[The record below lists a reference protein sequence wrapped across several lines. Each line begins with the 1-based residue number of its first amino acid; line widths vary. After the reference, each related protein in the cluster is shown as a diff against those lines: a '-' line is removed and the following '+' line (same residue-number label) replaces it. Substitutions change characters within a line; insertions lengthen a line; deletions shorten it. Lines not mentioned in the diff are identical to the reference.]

1 MVMVLLECIPTV
13 LSPIQIKFLRLS
25 VNPGCFIIVIEMEYT
40 YTYNADVHIIQ
51 VKYQGK
57 ITSKDVGGI
66 LSGALKAAEENGCV
80 RFLSDCR
87 EAELSLSV
95 MDIYR
100 VPKAFAD
107 LSASRGLLIWTF
119 RYAILISKGSRNFG
133 FLETVFINNM
143 QTAKLFFDLEP
154 AKEWLIAQ

>member
-1 MVMVLLECIPTV
+1 MVLREFIPTV
-13 LSPIQIKFLRLS
+13 LLPIQIQFLRLS
-25 VNPGCFIIVIEMEYT
+25 VDAGCFIIGVTMEYI
-40 YTYNADVHIIQ
+40 YKYNADLHIIE
-51 VKYQGK
+51 VKYVGK

-66 LSGALKAAEENGCV
+66 LSGALQAAEENGCV

-100 VPKAFAD
+100 APKAFAD
-107 LSASRGLLIWTF
+107 LSASRGLLIQTF
-119 RYAILISKGSRNFG
+119 RYAILISKGSKNFG

-143 QTAKLFFDLEP
+143 QSAKLFFDLEP

>member
-1 MVMVLLECIPTV
+1 MVLREFIPTV
-13 LSPIQIKFLRLS
+13 LLPIQIQFLRLS
-25 VNPGCFIIVIEMEYT
+25 VDAGCFMIGVTMEYT
-40 YTYNADVHIIQ
+40 YKYNADLHIIE
-51 VKYQGK
+51 VKYLGK

-66 LSGALKAAEENGCV
+66 LSGALQAAEENGCV

-107 LSASRGLLIWTF
+107 LSASRGLLIRTF
-119 RYAILISKGSRNFG
+119 RYAILISKGSKNFG

-143 QTAKLFFDLEP
+143 QSAKLFFVLEP

>member
-1 MVMVLLECIPTV
+1 MVMVLREFIPTV
-13 LSPIQIKFLRLS
+13 LLPIQIQFLRLS
-25 VNPGCFIIVIEMEYT
+25 VNAGCFIIGVKMEYT
-40 YTYNADVHIIQ
+40 YHYNADARIIE
-51 VKYQGK
+51 VKYLGK

-66 LSGALKAAEENGCV
+66 LSGALQAAEENGCV

-87 EAELSLSV
+87 EAELHLSV

-100 VPKAFAD
+100 VPKTFAD
-107 LSASRGLLIWTF
+107 LSASRGLLVQTF
-119 RYAILISKGSRNFG
+119 RYAILISNDRRLFG

-143 QTAKLFFDLEP
+143 QRAKLFFDPEL

>member
-1 MVMVLLECIPTV
+1 MLMALLEFIPTA
-13 LSPIQIKFLRLS
+13 LSPIQIQFLQLS
-25 VNPGCFIIVIEMEYT
+25 VNLECFIIAVEMEYT
-40 YTYNADVHIIQ
+40 YTYNADIHIIE

-66 LSGALKAAEENGCV
+66 LSGALQAADENGCV

-87 EAELSLSV
+87 EAELSLSMV
-95 MDIYR
+95 DIYR

-119 RYAILISKGSRNFG
+119 RYAILIRKGSRNFG

-143 QTAKLFFDLEP
+143 QNAKLFFDLEP
-154 AKEWLIAQ
+154 AKEWLLAQ

>member
-1 MVMVLLECIPTV
+1 MVLREFIPTV
-13 LSPIQIKFLRLS
+13 LLPIQIQFLRLS
-25 VNPGCFIIVIEMEYT
+25 VDAGCFMIGVTMEYT
-40 YTYNADVHIIQ
+40 YKYNSDLHIIE
-51 VKYQGK
+51 VKYLGK

-66 LSGALKAAEENGCV
+66 LSGALQAAEENGCV

-107 LSASRGLLIWTF
+107 LSASRGLLIRTF
-119 RYAILISKGSRNFG
+119 RYAILISKGSKNFG

-143 QTAKLFFDLEP
+143 QRAKLFFDLEP

>member
-1 MVMVLLECIPTV
+1 MVMVLREFIPTV
-13 LSPIQIKFLRLS
+13 LLPIQIQFLRLS
-25 VNPGCFIIVIEMEYT
+25 VDAGCFMIGVTMEYT
-40 YTYNADVHIIQ
+40 YKYNADLHIIE
-51 VKYQGK
+51 VKYLGK

-66 LSGALKAAEENGCV
+66 LSGALQAAEENGCV

-107 LSASRGLLIWTF
+107 LSASRGLLIRTF
-119 RYAILISKGSRNFG
+119 RYGILISKGSKNFG

-143 QTAKLFFDLEP
+143 QSAKLFFVLEP

>member
-1 MVMVLLECIPTV
+1 MVMVLREFIPTV
-13 LSPIQIKFLRLS
+13 LLPIQIQFLRLS
-25 VNPGCFIIVIEMEYT
+25 VDAGCFMIGVTMEYT
-40 YTYNADVHIIQ
+40 YKYNADLHIIE
-51 VKYQGK
+51 VKYLGK

-66 LSGALKAAEENGCV
+66 LSGALQAAEENGCV

-107 LSASRGLLIWTF
+107 LSASRGLLIRTF
-119 RYAILISKGSRNFG
+119 RYAILISKGSKNFG

-143 QTAKLFFDLEP
+143 QSAKLFFVLEP

>member
-1 MVMVLLECIPTV
+1 MQ
-13 LSPIQIKFLRLS
+13 SS
-25 VNPGCFIIVIEMEYT
+25 VTPGGFIIAVEMEYT
-40 YTYNADVHIIQ
+40 YHYNADGHIIE

-66 LSGALKAAEENGCV
+66 LSGALQAAEENGCV

-95 MDIYR
+95 TDIYR
-100 VPKAFAD
+100 IPKAFAD
-107 LSASRGLLIWTF
+107 LSASRGLLIQTF
-119 RYAILISKGSRNFG
+119 RYAILISKGSSNFG

-143 QTAKLFFDLEP
+143 QRAKLFFDLEP

>member
-1 MVMVLLECIPTV
+1 
-13 LSPIQIKFLRLS
+13 
-25 VNPGCFIIVIEMEYT
+25 MEYT
-40 YTYNADVHIIQ
+40 YNYNADAHIIEA
-51 VKYQGK
+51 KYQGK

-66 LSGALKAAEENGCV
+66 LSGALLAAEENGCV

-87 EAELSLSV
+87 EAELGLSV

-100 VPKAFAD
+100 IPKTFAE
-107 LSASRGLLIWTF
+107 LSASRGLLVRTF

-143 QTAKLFFDLEP
+143 QKARLFFDLEP
-154 AKEWLIAQ
+154 AKEWLMAQ

>member
-1 MVMVLLECIPTV
+1 MVMVLREFISTV
-13 LSPIQIKFLRLS
+13 LLPIQIQFLRLS
-25 VNPGCFIIVIEMEYT
+25 VDAGCFIIGVTMEYT
-40 YTYNADVHIIQ
+40 YKYNADLHIIE
-51 VKYQGK
+51 VKYVGK
-57 ITSKDVGGI
+57 ITWKDVGGI

>member
-1 MVMVLLECIPTV
+1 
-13 LSPIQIKFLRLS
+13 
-25 VNPGCFIIVIEMEYT
+25 MEYT
-40 YTYNADVHIIQ
+40 YNYNADVHIIE

-66 LSGALKAAEENGCV
+66 LSGALQAAKENGCV

-95 MDIYR
+95 TAIYY
-100 VPKAFAD
+100 VPKAWAD
-107 LSASRGLLIWTF
+107 LLASRGFRVSTF
-119 RYAILISKGSRNFG
+119 KFAILISKGNSNFG

-143 QTAKLFFDLEP
+143 QNAKLFFDLEP